1 MKKYY
6 NLFSLFFLLCLC
18 INTSLSQW
26 KTNGPYCG
34 SITCI
39 ASSGNK
45 IYAGTFDSG
54 IFMSSDNGN
63 SWSTNNNFHHLISSI
78 NIKDNTIYVGTESGL
93 YTSNDEGNSWSEIKI
108 NSNTGNV
115 QLIAFNGDD
124 LYVTHGFDGLFL
136 SSDNEPFCQIPSI
149 ISLSE
154 RLYLPGP

>member
-1 MKKYY
+1 
-6 NLFSLFFLLCLC
+6 
-18 INTSLSQW
+18 
-26 KTNGPYCG
+26 
-34 SITCI
+34 
-39 ASSGNK
+39 
-45 IYAGTFDSG
+45 
-54 IFMSSDNGN
+54 MSSDNGN

-136 SSDNEPFCQIPSI
+136 SSDNGKTCT
-149 ISLSE
+149 SLKDKMPYNLVSCIAFK
-154 RLYLPGP
+154 